1 MFEPTHGCP
10 HLQPI
15 ELMQKAEALFKA
27 QELDESVKAKAK
39 VLVTEVV
46 PDHMFRCIKT
56 TLTWSGTAWQV
67 SNVERLLDQG
77 SEVPGEELIL
87 EA

>member
-15 ELMQKAEALFKA
+15 ELMQKAEALCKA
-27 QELDESVKAKAK
+27 EGLNEEAKAKAS
-39 VLVTEVV
+39 VLITEIV

-56 TLTWSGTAWQV
+56 TLTWSGSVWQV

-77 SEVPGEELIL
+77 TEVPGEKLML
-87 EA
+87 ED